1 MKTKTNRIRSAHLAG
16 LLLAGVISGPA
27 MANTA
32 APHAAAAANDTKLL
46 DALLK
51 NGVINK
57 TQYHE
62 LLKAGGNF
70 TNDALLSVL
79 AQNGAITKD
88 QASTLVKGQ
97 APAGA
102 TTPAAAGVTVTPA
115 IAKEAKTQD
124 SYVHMNEK
132 GLEFGNN
139 DGNFKMKIGGRMQV
153 DSEINWNPKSIVTGG
168 PGYTAYS
175 GGTAPEQTQ
184 LSNGVALRRAR
195 LYAEGIMWHDYEFR
209 FEYDFARNWGGT
221 SGITDAYVKY
231 IRFAPFSITVGQQ
244 NEGKSLES
252 TMSNNY
258 LTFIERSLPNNA
270 FIEQSS
276 NSKYQMGITGQMFD
290 KAWGVPYVFNGGL
303 TTLSLGYPAMSTNPL
318 ASANGTGNNCFNTSN
333 SNNGSTNTADCQ
345 GNNQN
350 SFSGNITYQLVGRG
364 AVLPYKDDDGNL
376 LHIAG
381 WGSGRTLTNTFN
393 SNGSLRNGG
402 WQFASQPDTNV
413 DRTNFVNTYNM
424 TYQNK
429 NTNQWYVAQHVN
441 MFGTELA
448 GAWGPF
454 HTTSEYMLASV
465 SGQGYS
471 GTNNLQGFYTS
482 VGWFLTGETRPYDE
496 KKGTWNRVIPKA
508 NFSSGGGWGA
518 WEVAARY
525 DLIDL
530 NSKSKQI
537 NGGAM
542 DIGTIGLNWYMT
554 PRVRFMTNWVHVFS
568 VNSGNAP
575 NTGSCTNSANTSVA
589 CFNGVTPN
597 VWETA
602 VRMDF

>member
-88 QASTLVKGQ
+88 QASTLAKGQ

-102 TTPAAAGVTVTPA
+102 TSAAAAGVTTTPA

-124 SYVHMNEK
+124 SYLHMGEK
-132 GLEFGNN
+132 GLEFGSN
-139 DGNFKMKIGGRMQV
+139 DGNFKMKMGGRIQV
-153 DSEINWNPKSIVTGG
+153 DSQINYNPTG
-168 PGYTAYS
+168 
-175 GGTAPEQTQ
+175 APPETQ
-184 LSNGVALRRAR
+184 LSNGAGLRRAR
-195 LYAEGIMWHDYEFR
+195 LYTEGLMWHDYEFR

-221 SGITDAYVKY
+221 SGITDAYIKY
-231 IRFAPFSITVGQQ
+231 IRFAPFSVTIGQQ
-244 NEGKSLES
+244 NEGKSMES
-252 TMSNNY
+252 VQSNNY

-270 FIEQSS
+270 FIEQST
-276 NSKYQMGITGQMFD
+276 NSKYQTGITAQMFD

-303 TTLSLGYPAMSTNPL
+303 TTTSLGYPGMSTRPGAT
-318 ASANGTGNNCFNTSN
+318 ASTSPCFNTSN
-333 SNNGSTNTADCQ
+333 TNASGTSSSDCQ
-345 GNNQN
+345 NNNQN
-350 SFSGNITYQLVGRG
+350 SYSGNATYQLVGRG
-364 AVLPYKDDDGNL
+364 VVLPYKDDDGNL
-376 LHIAG
+376 LHLGA
-381 WGSGRTLTNTFN
+381 WGSGRTLTNTLN
-393 SNGSLRNGG
+393 SDGTLRNGG
-402 WQFASQPDTNV
+402 WQFAAQPDTTV

-424 TYQNK
+424 SYTTGSGGTLQ
-429 NTNQWYVAQHVN
+429 QHLAQHVN
-441 MFGTELA
+441 MFGAELS

-454 HTTSEYMLASV
+454 HTTNEYMWANVL
-465 SGQGYS
+465 GKGYS
-471 GTNNLQGFYTS
+471 GNNAVQGFYNT
-482 VGWFLTGETRPYDE
+482 VGWFITGETRPYDE

-508 NFSSGGGWGA
+508 NFQTGSGGWGA
-518 WEVAARY
+518 FEVAARY

-530 NSKSKQI
+530 NSRSGQI
-537 NGGAM
+537 AGGAM
-542 DIGTIGLNWYMT
+542 DIGTLGLNWYLT
-554 PRVRFMTNWVHVFS
+554 PRVRMMTNWVHVFS
-568 VNSGNAP
+568 VNNGNVPNSSSCNYNGTSASG
-575 NTGSCTNSANTSVA
+575 TGNSSVA

>member
-88 QASTLVKGQ
+88 QASSLVKGQ

-102 TTPAAAGVTVTPA
+102 TTAAAAGVTTTPA

-124 SYVHMNEK
+124 SYLHMGEK
-132 GLEFGNN
+132 GLEFGSN

-153 DSEINWNPKSIVTGG
+153 DSMISWNPQQGNSTNHQ
-168 PGYTAYS
+168 
-175 GGTAPEQTQ
+175 APPDTQ
-184 LSNGVALRRAR
+184 LSNGVTLRRAR
-195 LYAEGIMWHDYEFR
+195 LYTEGVMWHDYEYR

-231 IRFAPFSITVGQQ
+231 IRFAPFSVTIGQQ
-244 NEGKSLES
+244 NEGKSMES
-252 TMSNNY
+252 VMSNNY
-258 LTFIERSLPNNA
+258 LTFIERGLPNNA
-270 FIEQSS
+270 YIEQST
-276 NSKYQMGITGQMFD
+276 NSKYQLGATAQMFD
-290 KAWGVPYVFNGGL
+290 KAWGIPYVFNGGL
-303 TTLSLGYPAMSTNPL
+303 TTTSLGYPTMNTSPGAT
-318 ASANGTGNNCFNTSN
+318 GGNNCFNTGN
-333 SNNGSTNTADCQ
+333 TNGGAGCQ
-345 GNNQN
+345 ENNQN
-350 SFSGNITYQLVGRG
+350 GWSGNQTYQLVGRG
-364 AVLPYKDDDGNL
+364 VVLPYKDDDGNL
-376 LHIAG
+376 LHVGA
-381 WGSGRTLTNTFN
+381 WGSGRTLTNTLN
-393 SNGSLRNGG
+393 SDGTIRNGG

-413 DRTNFVNTYNM
+413 DRTNYVNTYNM
-424 TYQNK
+424 SKTVGSKTYL
-429 NTNQWYVAQHVN
+429 AQHVN
-441 MFGTELA
+441 MFGAELA
-448 GAWGPF
+448 GAYGPF
-454 HTTSEYMLASV
+454 HTTTEYMWANVL
-465 SGQGYS
+465 GQGYT
-471 GTNNLQGFYTS
+471 GNNATQGFSTN
-482 VGWFLTGETRPYDE
+482 VGWFITGETRPYDE

-518 WEVAARY
+518 FELAARY

-530 NSKSKQI
+530 NSQSKQI

-542 DIGTIGLNWYMT
+542 DIGTLGFNWYLT
-554 PRVRFMTNWVHVFS
+554 PRVRLMTNWVHVFAVNNGNS
-568 VNSGNAP
+568 PNSAGTGTGNSGTSCYTSTANS
-575 NTGSCTNSANTSVA
+575 GSPGIGCY
-589 CFNGVTPN
+589 NGVTPN

>member
-88 QASTLVKGQ
+88 QASTLAKGQ
-97 APAGA
+97 APAG
-102 TTPAAAGVTVTPA
+102 TTPAPAVTATPA

-153 DSEINWNPKSIVTGG
+153 DSQISYNPSSKSG
-168 PGYTAYS
+168 
-175 GGTAPEQTQ
+175 APADTQ
-184 LSNGVALRRAR
+184 LSDGVELRRAR
-195 LYAEGIMWHDYEFR
+195 LYAEGLLWHDYEFR

-244 NEGKSLES
+244 NEGKSMES

-258 LTFIERSLPNNA
+258 LTFIERGLPNNA
-270 FIEQSS
+270 YIEQSS
-276 NSKYQMGITGQMFD
+276 NSKYQLGITAQMFD

-303 TTLSLGYPAMSTNPL
+303 TTVSMGYPLMSQNPNQTT
-318 ASANGTGNNCFNTSN
+318 ASTAQCFNT
-333 SNNGSTNTADCQ
+333 TNTNGGTGCQ
-345 GNNQN
+345 TNNQN
-350 SFSGNITYQLVGRG
+350 SYSGNVTYQLVGRG
-364 AVLPYKDDDGNL
+364 VVLPYKDDDGNL
-376 LHIAG
+376 IHVGA
-381 WGSGRTLTNTFN
+381 WGSGRTLTNTLN
-393 SNGSLRNGG
+393 QNGTIRNGG
-402 WQFASQPDTNV
+402 WQFAAQPDTNV
-413 DRTNFVNTYNM
+413 DRTNYVNTYNM
-424 TYQNK
+424 SYVNSATGKTYL
-429 NTNQWYVAQHVN
+429 AQHVN
-441 MFGTELA
+441 QFGAELA
-448 GAWGPF
+448 GAYGPF
-454 HTTSEYMLASV
+454 HTTTEYMWANVL
-465 SGQGYS
+465 GQNYTG
-471 GTNNLQGFYTS
+471 NNSTQGFSTN
-482 VGWFLTGETRPYDE
+482 VGWFITGETRPYDE
-496 KKGTWNRVIPKA
+496 KKGTWNRVIPKS
-508 NFSSGGGWGA
+508 NFATGSGGWGA
-518 WEVAARY
+518 WEMAARY

-530 NSKSKQI
+530 NTNSKGGQI
-537 NGGAM
+537 QGGAM
-542 DIGTIGLNWYMT
+542 DIGTLGLNWYMT
-554 PRVRFMTNWVHVFS
+554 PRVRIMTNWVHVFS
-568 VNSGNAP
+568 VNNGGAPTNGN
-575 NTGSCTNSANTSVA
+575 CNSNGTSPGIG
-589 CFNGVTPN
+589 CYNGVTPN

-602 VRMDF
+602 LRMDF

>member
-88 QASTLVKGQ
+88 QASSLVKGQ

-102 TTPAAAGVTVTPA
+102 TTAAAAGVTTTPA

-124 SYVHMNEK
+124 SYLHMGEK
-132 GLEFGNN
+132 GLEFGSN

-153 DSEINWNPKSIVTGG
+153 DSQINWNPSK
-168 PGYTAYS
+168 
-175 GGTAPEQTQ
+175 APADTN

-195 LYAEGIMWHDYEFR
+195 LYMEGLMWHDFEYR

-231 IRFAPFSITVGQQ
+231 IRFAPFSLTIGQQ
-244 NEGKSLES
+244 NEGKSMES
-252 TMSNNY
+252 VMSNNY
-258 LTFIERSLPNNA
+258 LTFIERGLPNNA
-270 FIEQSS
+270 YIEQST
-276 NSKYQMGITGQMFD
+276 NSKYQLGITAQMFD
-290 KAWGVPYVFNGGL
+290 KVWGVPYVFNGGL
-303 TTLSLGYPAMSTNPL
+303 TTVSMGYPGMSQNPNYPGNPNTYQCFSGSNTN
-318 ASANGTGNNCFNTSN
+318 STTGS
-333 SNNGSTNTADCQ
+333 GSTNGGDCQ
-345 GNNQN
+345 GNNTN
-350 SFSGNITYQLVGRG
+350 AWSGNATYQLVGRG
-364 AVLPYKDDDGNL
+364 VVLPYKDDDGNL
-376 LHIAG
+376 IHLGA
-381 WGSGRTLTNTFN
+381 WGSGRTLTNTM
-393 SNGSLRNGG
+393 NGSTIRNGG
-402 WQFASQPDTNV
+402 WQFAAQPDTNV
-413 DRTNFVNTYNM
+413 DRTNYVNTYNLS
-424 TYQNK
+424 
-429 NTNQWYVAQHVN
+429 YVDNRGVAHLAQHVN
-441 MFGTELA
+441 QFGAEFA
-448 GAWGPF
+448 GAYGPF
-454 HTTSEYMLASV
+454 HSTTEFMWANVL
-465 SGQGYS
+465 GQNYTG
-471 GTNNLQGFYTS
+471 NNSTQGFSTN
-482 VGWFLTGETRPYDE
+482 VAWFITGETRPYDE

-508 NFSSGGGWGA
+508 NFASGGGWGA
-518 WEVAARY
+518 WELAARY

-530 NSKSKQI
+530 NTKNKGGQI
-537 NGGAM
+537 QGGAM
-542 DIGTIGLNWYMT
+542 DIGTLGLNWYLT
-554 PRVRFMTNWVHVFS
+554 PRVRLMTNWVHVFS
-568 VNSGNAP
+568 VNNGQTTPTSGTTCTAGSP
-575 NTGSCTNSANTSVA
+575 GTGCY
-589 CFNGVTPN
+589 NGVTPN